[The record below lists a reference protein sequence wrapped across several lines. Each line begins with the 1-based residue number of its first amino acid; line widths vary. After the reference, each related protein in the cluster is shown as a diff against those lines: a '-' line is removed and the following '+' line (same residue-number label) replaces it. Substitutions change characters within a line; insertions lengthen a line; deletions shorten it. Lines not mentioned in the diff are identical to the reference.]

1 MDRIKKL
8 LDPIRLL
15 DGLDRFEAWNRRQSP
30 FLRMPLGLLFC
41 LGGILSILPALG
53 LWMLPVGMLILS
65 EDIPWLYNRR
75 ERFEG
80 WLRRLLG
87 ESKAR
92 RQARLERKKGY

>member
-1 MDRIKKL
+1 MDRLRKL
-8 LDPIRLL
+8 LDPVRLL
-15 DGLDRFEAWNRRQSP
+15 DGLDWLEEWNRRQSP
-30 FLRMPLGLLFC
+30 FLRIPLGLLFC
-41 LGGILSILPALG
+41 LGGLFSILPVLG
-53 LWMLPVGMLILS
+53 IWMLPVGLLMLS
-65 EDIPWLYNRR
+65 EDIPWLRDRR